1 MVTYTV
7 ATKRS
12 YLRTTYA
19 SLGALTLLQAL
30 TAKLT
35 VAANTLESGQLVRS
49 TSSSDVSVEFAEP
62 GKGSASAG
70 EMLEMWESLLS
81 DYDYAVI
88 LLNGDGITSPSDL
101 QIYNKMLG
109 SVLVATTRYYGD
121 FTQFRREATTR
132 MS

>member
-19 SLGALTLLQAL
+19 SKGALSLLDAL

-35 VAANTLESGQLVRS
+35 VSANALESGNLVRQ

-62 GKGSASAG
+62 GKGSASPG

-81 DYDYAVI
+81 DYDYAVT
-88 LLNGDGITSPSDL
+88 LLASDDITSPSDA
-101 QIYNKMLG
+101 QIYAKMLG
-109 SVLVATTRYYGD
+109 AVLIATTRYYGD
-121 FTQFRREATTR
+121 FTQYRREATVR

>member
-1 MVTYTV
+1 MFTYTV
-7 ATKRS
+7 ATKRA

-19 SLGALTLLQAL
+19 SRGLLTLLEAL

-35 VAANTLESGQLVRS
+35 VSANSQESGQIVRQ

-62 GKGSASAG
+62 GKGTAAPI
-70 EMLEMWESLLS
+70 EMLEMWESLLG
-81 DYDYAVI
+81 DYDYAVT
-88 LLNGDGITSPSDL
+88 LLSGDGITSPTDL

-109 SVLVATTRYYGD
+109 AILIATTRYYGD
-121 FTQFRREATTR
+121 FTQFRREPTTR

>member
-1 MVTYTV
+1 VFTYTV
-7 ATKRS
+7 ATKRA

-19 SLGALTLLQAL
+19 SKGALTLLEAL

-35 VAANTLESGQLVRS
+35 VSANSQESGQIVRQ

-62 GKGSASAG
+62 GKGTAAPM
-70 EMLEMWESLLS
+70 EMLEMWESLLG
-81 DYDYAVI
+81 DYDYAVT
-88 LLNGDGITSPSDL
+88 LLAGDGVTSPTDL

-109 SVLVATTRYYGD
+109 AILIATTRYFGD
-121 FTQFRREATTR
+121 FTQFRREPTTR

>member
-1 MVTYTV
+1 M
-7 ATKRS
+7 
-12 YLRTTYA
+12 RTTYA
-19 SLGALTLLQAL
+19 SKAALTLLEAL
-30 TAKLT
+30 TEKLT
-35 VAANTLESGQLVRS
+35 VAANAIESGQVVRS

-81 DYDYAVI
+81 DYDLAVT
-88 LLNGDGITSPSDL
+88 LLAGDGITNPSDL

-109 SVLVATTRYYGD
+109 TILVAVTRYYGD

>member
-1 MVTYTV
+1 MFTYTV

-19 SLGALTLLQAL
+19 SKAALTLLEAL

-35 VAANTLESGQLVRS
+35 VSADSMESGNVVRS

-62 GKGSASAG
+62 GKGTAAPI
-70 EMLEMWESLLS
+70 EMLQMWESLLT
-81 DYDYAVI
+81 DYDYAVT
-88 LLNGDGITSPSDL
+88 LLSGDGIASPTDL
-101 QIYNKMLG
+101 QIYNKMLAA
-109 SVLVATTRYYGD
+109 VLVSTTRYYAD

>member
-1 MVTYTV
+1 MFTYTV
-7 ATKRS
+7 ATKRA

-19 SLGALTLLQAL
+19 SKGALTLLEAL

-35 VAANTLESGQLVRS
+35 VSANSQESGQIVRQ

-62 GKGSASAG
+62 GKGTAAPI
-70 EMLEMWESLLS
+70 EMLEMWESLLG
-81 DYDYAVI
+81 DYDYSVT
-88 LLNGDGITSPSDL
+88 LLAGDGITAPTDL

-109 SVLVATTRYYGD
+109 AILIATTRYYGD
-121 FTQFRREATTR
+121 FTQFRREPTTR

>member
-1 MVTYTV
+1 MFTYTV
-7 ATKRS
+7 ATKRA

-19 SLGALTLLQAL
+19 SKGALTLLEAL

-35 VAANTLESGQLVRS
+35 VSANSQESGQIVRQ

-62 GKGSASAG
+62 GKGTAAPM
-70 EMLEMWESLLS
+70 EMLEMWESLLG
-81 DYDYAVI
+81 DYDYAVT
-88 LLNGDGITSPSDL
+88 LLAGDGVTSPTDL

-109 SVLVATTRYYGD
+109 AILIATTRYFGD
-121 FTQFRREATTR
+121 FTQFRREPTTR

>member
-1 MVTYTV
+1 MFTYTV
-7 ATKRS
+7 ATKRA

-19 SLGALTLLQAL
+19 SRGSLTLLEAL

-35 VAANTLESGQLVRS
+35 VSANSQESGQIVRQ

-62 GKGSASAG
+62 GKGTATPID
-70 EMLEMWESLLS
+70 MLEMWESLLS
-81 DYDYAVI
+81 DYDYAVT
-88 LLNGDGITSPSDL
+88 LLSGDGITSPTDL

-109 SVLVATTRYYGD
+109 AILIATTRYYGD
-121 FTQFRREATTR
+121 FTQFRREPTTR

>member
-1 MVTYTV
+1 MFTYTV

-19 SLGALTLLQAL
+19 SKAALTLLEAL
-30 TAKLT
+30 TVKLT
-35 VAANTLESGQLVRS
+35 VSAASMESGNVVRS

-62 GKGSASAG
+62 GKGTAAPI
-70 EMLEMWESLLS
+70 EMLEMWESLLT
-81 DYDYAVI
+81 DYDYAVT
-88 LLNGDGITSPSDL
+88 LLSGDGIASPTDL
-101 QIYNKMLG
+101 QIYNKMLAV
-109 SVLVATTRYYGD
+109 VLISTTRYYGD